1 MSGDYSIGDL
11 ARSAGVKVQ
20 TIRFYEQKKL
30 LPAPPRTQGGQR
42 RYSNDHLKRLSF
54 IRHGRDLGFSL
65 EMIKS
70 LMQLS
75 AQPDDDCQAVDR
87 IARTHLADVDS
98 KIERLQSLRQELARM
113 LEHCSNGK
121 IHDCQVIEALSC
133 DCYLHSEKK
142 T

>member
-30 LPAPPRTQGGQR
+30 LPEPPRTQGGQR
-42 RYSNDHLKRLSF
+42 RYNDDHLKRLSF
-54 IRHGRDLGFSL
+54 IRHGRELGFSL
-65 EMIKS
+65 EMIDS

-75 AQPDDDCQAVDR
+75 EHPDDDCEGADR
-87 IARTHLADVDS
+87 IAREHLAEVDS

-113 LEHCSNGK
+113 LEHCSSGK

-133 DCYLHSEKK
+133 DCMQPSEKTK
-142 T
+142 